1 MSFELLKSEIIDKDL
16 CEGCGLCAGFCKVI
30 TMEDGV
36 PELTGRCVL
45 TKGSKHCGLCFELCP
60 QAHPEVV
67 TNDSFEPLLTASLRS
82 TDSKILETASNGGFV
97 TSFLKDLLKKKKVDA
112 VVAVTGEKYIPL
124 AISVTMPGDISKTT
138 GTRYSPSGVMNELA
152 TTLRDVGTNIAV
164 VGLPCEL
171 RGVNRLEKRLGKTF
185 LKIGLFCSNN
195 TRKTEDGK
203 TEKLGSCAFCT
214 DFVGVHADLSC
225 GFSGSATGFTSVIAL
240 TEKGSTFLEAEMKS
254 KGYEK
259 KEVDLTKIRA
269 AQTRK
274 NKREPTVV
282 DTILREKILVEL
294 LTNGPD
300 EINELAQRLG
310 LVAND
315 IIYDLLVL
323 QLNESV
329 RSTHD
334 HTKPYEVV
342 WSIS

>member
-1 MSFELLKSEIIDKDL
+1 M
-16 CEGCGLCAGFCKVI
+16 G
-30 TMEDGV
+30 
-36 PELTGRCVL
+36 
-45 TKGSKHCGLCFELCP
+45 
-60 QAHPEVV
+60 
-67 TNDSFEPLLTASLRS
+67 
-82 TDSKILETASNGGFV
+82 
-97 TSFLKDLLKKKKVDA
+97 
-112 VVAVTGEKYIPL
+112 
-124 AISVTMPGDISKTT
+124 
-138 GTRYSPSGVMNELA
+138 

-171 RGVNRLEKRLGKTF
+171 RGVDRLEKRLGKSF

-225 GFSGSATGFTSVIAL
+225 GFSGSEKGFTSVIAL
-240 TEKGSTFLEAEMKS
+240 TEKGSSYLEAEMQS

-274 NKREPTVV
+274 NKREPAVV
-282 DTILREKILVEL
+282 DSILREKILVEL
-294 LTNGPD
+294 STNGPG
-300 EINELAQRLG
+300 EIAGLAQRLG
-310 LVAND
+310 VTPND
-315 IIYDLLVL
+315 LIYDLLVL

-334 HTKPYEVV
+334 HTQPYEVV
-342 WSIS
+342 WSLS